1 MTTKQLSLH
10 CKSIGM
16 MCLAGGAL
24 TMASCAQ
31 DDLTGEQ
38 FGSGV
43 RNSQLVAPSADQISV
58 TPSTDGSQQII
69 AWPVVEGAGGYHAV
83 LTNVDNGEV
92 VKDTLIDGI
101 TFAAQ
106 RIEDT
111 NYTLALS
118 VLDNE
123 KLNNKGSEAVTKAF
137 STFTATYQVIPD
149 GTDLATYFE
158 EYAVPDEGLTTMLC
172 YDLQP
177 GGEYTMSK
185 SVDFGNKQVTL
196 RTTSISNHAKLKFT
210 ADNVSIKTGTIF
222 ALKNLDIDASQ
233 SFDPLISLSTPDESI
248 KGTGDYYI
256 VRGALTINGCNITG
270 VNNNLIYDGNKKYCY
285 ESVVINNTMAHLT
298 LSSQTNVSGN
308 AVIYFKGGFANTLQV
323 SNSTIWNTGDSDS
336 KYFVQYN
343 NSGRATRAGYN
354 NSNVNFLNCTFY
366 NIAKTGQWANYG
378 GFNGQKCSYFDVERN
393 IFVDCGNKQVIR
405 RILGGRSA
413 SSYDVVKTQFN
424 TYMFDGE
431 FESTGGIVENYDVT
445 GNCLETDPGFKDAK
459 NGDFTISGSAQL
471 ENKTGDPRWIKTA
484 E

>member
-1 MTTKQLSLH
+1 M
-10 CKSIGM
+10 G
-16 MCLAGGAL
+16 
-24 TMASCAQ
+24 
-31 DDLTGEQ
+31 
-38 FGSGV
+38 
-43 RNSQLVAPSADQISV
+43 
-58 TPSTDGSQQII
+58 
-69 AWPVVEGAGGYHAV
+69 
-83 LTNVDNGEV
+83 
-92 VKDTLIDGI
+92 
-101 TFAAQ
+101 
-106 RIEDT
+106 
-111 NYTLALS
+111 
-118 VLDNE
+118 
-123 KLNNKGSEAVTKAF
+123 
-137 STFTATYQVIPD
+137 
-149 GTDLATYFE
+149 
-158 EYAVPDEGLTTMLC
+158 
-172 YDLQP
+172 
-177 GGEYTMSK
+177 
-185 SVDFGNKQVTL
+185 
-196 RTTSISNHAKLKFT
+196 
-210 ADNVSIKTGTIF
+210 
-222 ALKNLDIDASQ
+222 
-233 SFDPLISLSTPDESI
+233 LSTPDESI
-248 KGTGDYYI
+248 KSTGDYYI

-378 GFNGQKCSYFDVERN
+378 GFNGQKCAYFDVERN